1 MRPLLSDQMAQA
13 RKNVSQSFQQRAV
26 LFIPTRSRYEFS
38 GVATAE
44 KLLIGGAKEL
54 VSPTGFEG
62 ICQDVPQFWAV
73 PFHGMVAAA

>member
-1 MRPLLSDQMAQA
+1 MKPLLSDQMAQA

-54 VSPTGFEG
+54 VSPTGFERL
-62 ICQDVPQFWAV
+62 CQDGIPLWGI
-73 PFHGMVAAA
+73 PFQGMVEAA